1 MLWKFYFAA
10 SKIRAMQIRAMRNRA
25 SRGMTV
31 VKSIFK
37 KIGTSYNRFFFL
49 QIRLP
54 NHVGYILEYLVRF
67 VIRLHLNPQQV
78 ECLMMR
84 FVAALTHQCVDIL
97 GEYFF

>member
-1 MLWKFYFAA
+1 MYVIVQSDL
-10 SKIRAMQIRAMRNRA
+10 
-25 SRGMTV
+25 
-31 VKSIFK
+31 K
-37 KIGTSYNRFFFL
+37 KINSPLEDEKTFGHIIPKQTLLFALIVYIQYTFL

-84 FVAALTHQCVDIL
+84 FVASLTHQCVDIL
-97 GEYFF
+97 GECF

>member
-1 MLWKFYFAA
+1 ML
-10 SKIRAMQIRAMRNRA
+10 SKRDKWNLFLKKLELTIR
-25 SRGMTV
+25 
-31 VKSIFK
+31 IF
-37 KIGTSYNRFFFL
+37 FLLFL

>member
-1 MLWKFYFAA
+1 MNKKGLTYLFTISRFDCSSSKNLLPNEYF
-10 SKIRAMQIRAMRNRA
+10 
-25 SRGMTV
+25 
-31 VKSIFK
+31 FL
-37 KIGTSYNRFFFL
+37 FL

>member
-1 MLWKFYFAA
+1 MFYPKEI
-10 SKIRAMQIRAMRNRA
+10 SKI
-25 SRGMTV
+25 
-31 VKSIFK
+31 FLL
-37 KIGTSYNRFFFL
+37 FL

-97 GEYFF
+97 GEYNF